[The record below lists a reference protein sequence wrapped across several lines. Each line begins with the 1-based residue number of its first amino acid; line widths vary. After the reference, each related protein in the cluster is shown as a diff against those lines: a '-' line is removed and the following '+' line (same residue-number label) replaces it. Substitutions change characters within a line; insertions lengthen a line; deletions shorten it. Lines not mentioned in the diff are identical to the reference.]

1 MNLAVADVASGGV
14 REPSPSLNG
23 RCRFGSNR
31 AFGAPMPINLKE
43 VLLFAWVP
51 FA

>member
-23 RCRFGSNR
+23 RCRFGSNPRLRR
-31 AFGAPMPINLKE
+31 ADAINLKE